1 MVEGRPKSPSARH
14 PLWGSR
20 RGWYVGGCPGM
31 SGWARVWTAHSRAG
45 RCSVSPR
52 RSARGRTSAL
62 CCRPHGTAVLLR
74 CRGRGSQLPIARPA
88 FVVWCWW
95 TRSATA
101 ASRRRHPP
109 LLVDQDE
116 HPFGLIDDC
125 PVVCNFCDSGSY
137 ESCCSALQWCRQRE
151 SYATCWIKSLPAS
164 GAIRVAG
171 ETERCRNHQLSVS
184 ESPAITYCAPVR
196 NSAATAGSAP
206 GWAAGNRWCR
216 SRR

>member
-1 MVEGRPKSPSARH
+1 V
-14 PLWGSR
+14 LT
-20 RGWYVGGCPGM
+20 PGL
-31 SGWARVWTAHSRAG
+31 AG
-45 RCSVSPR
+45 VFAIRLR
-52 RSARGRTSAL
+52 RSARGRTSAR
-62 CCRPHGTAVLLR
+62 CRRPHGTGVLLR
-74 CRGRGSQLPIARPA
+74 CRGSGSQLPIARQRPQFGVGGLGA
-88 FVVWCWW
+88 
-95 TRSATA
+95 
-101 ASRRRHPP
+101 PP
-109 LLVDQDE
+109 QHLEGAILVYSVDQDE

>member
-1 MVEGRPKSPSARH
+1 
-14 PLWGSR
+14 
-20 RGWYVGGCPGM
+20 M

-171 ETERCRNHQLSVS
+171 ETERCRNHQLLRIVLRCATPQQPRGRRLGGPRATGGVGAGADLLTRGVASA
-184 ESPAITYCAPVR
+184 SPHDGDAVPNLTDTRRVPAPKR
-196 NSAATAGSAP
+196 
-206 GWAAGNRWCR
+206 
-216 SRR
+216 